1 MSQTKFPLG
10 RIVLTANAANVLAHN
25 DLEVGLLRHVAGD
38 WGDLEEPDRQENEK
52 ALLNSFRLLSSYCA
66 ITGIKFWIITEADRS
81 VTNVE
86 LHISHLMLSLQKC

>member
-1 MSQTKFPLG
+1 MSEAKFPLG

-52 ALLNSFRLLSSYCA
+52 ALLNGFRLLSSYRA
-66 ITGIKFWIITEADRS
+66 NAGIKFWIITEADRYITT
-81 VTNVE
+81 VLLPE
-86 LHISHLMLSLQKC
+86 DY